1 MNLHPLASLPRSS
14 ASTIRTRLET
24 SMTTDLNQTPE
35 LDARLA
41 ARLAAARTS
50 RGMTLIEILVVLA
63 IIGLIMG
70 GVAIVAFN
78 AFDDSKTKAA
88 AKDIAT
94 LAQSVEMYRLQK
106 NKCPKSAQDLKAA
119 GIIQK
124 ITKDPWGADYVIK
137 CPGEHGPVDISSP
150 GKDGE
155 IGGEDDINS
164 WDEDLGEKEEK
175 EE

>member
-1 MNLHPLASLPRSS
+1 
-14 ASTIRTRLET
+14 
-24 SMTTDLNQTPE
+24 MTTDLTPPPELDTE
-35 LDARLA
+35 LDARFA
-41 ARLAAARTS
+41 ARLVAARSS

-88 AKDIAT
+88 AKDIAN
-94 LAQSVEMYRLQK
+94 LAQGVEMYRLQK

-119 GIIQK
+119 GILQK
-124 ITKDPWGADYVIK
+124 LTKDPWGNDYVIK

-164 WDEDLGEKEEK
+164 WDEDLGQKDEKEES
-175 EE
+175 

>member
-1 MNLHPLASLPRSS
+1 MTTELKPLDPPVDPVLCPPLAP
-14 ASTIRTRLET
+14 A
-24 SMTTDLNQTPE
+24 
-35 LDARLA
+35 LA
-41 ARLAAARTS
+41 ARLAAARSS

-78 AFDDSKTKAA
+78 AFDDSKSKAA

-124 ITKDPWGADYVIK
+124 ITKDPWGQDYVIK
-137 CPGEHGPVDISSP
+137 CPGEHGPVDITSL

-155 IGGEDDINS
+155 ASDDDINS
-164 WDEDLGEKEEK
+164 WDENLGEGAEKEEG
-175 EE
+175 

>member
-1 MNLHPLASLPRSS
+1 
-14 ASTIRTRLET
+14 
-24 SMTTDLNQTPE
+24 MTTE
-35 LDARLA
+35 LTTTHQPDARPDVRPDARLA
-41 ARLAAARTS
+41 ARLAAARS
-50 RGMTLIEILVVLA
+50 ARGMTLIEILVVLA

-78 AFDDSKTKAA
+78 AFDDSKSKAA

-124 ITKDPWGADYVIK
+124 ITKDPWGQDYVIK
-137 CPGEHGPVDISSP
+137 CPGEHGPVDITSL

-155 IGGEDDINS
+155 VSEDDINS
-164 WDEDLGEKEEK
+164 WDENLGEGTEKEES
-175 EE
+175 

>member
-1 MNLHPLASLPRSS
+1 MTTELNPTHPIDAGLDIDVDASL
-14 ASTIRTRLET
+14 
-24 SMTTDLNQTPE
+24 
-35 LDARLA
+35 A
-41 ARLAAARTS
+41 ALPVRAVRAAAARSS

-78 AFDDSKTKAA
+78 AFDDSKSKAA

-124 ITKDPWGADYVIK
+124 ITKDPWGQDYVIK
-137 CPGEHGPVDISSP
+137 CPGEHGPVDISSF

-155 IGGEDDINS
+155 ASDDDINS
-164 WDEDLGEKEEK
+164 WDENLGEDSEKKED
-175 EE
+175 

>member
-1 MNLHPLASLPRSS
+1 MTTELTPTQHLD
-14 ASTIRTRLET
+14 TRLDT
-24 SMTTDLNQTPE
+24 H

-41 ARLAAARTS
+41 ARLAAARSS

-78 AFDDSKTKAA
+78 AFDDSKSKAA

-124 ITKDPWGADYVIK
+124 ITKDPWGQDYVIK

-164 WDEDLGEKEEK
+164 WDENLGEESEK
-175 EE
+175 AEG

>member
-1 MNLHPLASLPRSS
+1 LPRSS
-14 ASTIRTRLET
+14 SSTIRTRLET
-24 SMTTDLNQTPE
+24 SMTTDLNSTSE

-41 ARLAAARTS
+41 APSSHMVAAARSS

>member
-1 MNLHPLASLPRSS
+1 
-14 ASTIRTRLET
+14 
-24 SMTTDLNQTPE
+24 MTTETVEPTQTKVV
-35 LDARLA
+35 RGVA
-41 ARLAAARTS
+41 ARGT

-70 GVAIVAFN
+70 GVAIMAFN
-78 AFDDSKTKAA
+78 AFEGSKEKAA

-119 GIIQK
+119 GVVAK
-124 ITKDPWGADYVIK
+124 VTKDPWGADYVIK

-150 GKDGE
+150 GPDGQA
-155 IGGEDDINS
+155 GNEDDINS
-164 WDEDLGEKEEK
+164 WDEDLGENAEAEK
-175 EE
+175 S